1 MKSSDELVRYGS
13 GAVAWFLCLK
23 LSALEAL
30 SAAAALRLVV
40 YRATVVLVLISAAS
54 LMGYSLHVDSPFQ
67 WSNFLHDVAFSLVLF
82 FIAYSIECLIWFH
95 EQPPVFYTI
104 DELKVWSP
112 SRTRFMV
119 LVMVI
124 GGLST
129 AVIPINRAFQSSRGV
144 TGFSGDPTLNRV
156 EATIAE
162 EVERRK
168 GDLTVVASN
177 IQEDV
182 LQSVGKVGG
191 NASQLSVSE
200 RFITGRK
207 ALIIALSNYPNA
219 ELPGVAKDAVLLRQT
234 FEKSGYDVTVV
245 SDKSRDQIEAAVKQY
260 RSKLQRKDL
269 NVVYI
274 AGHGKQQDGVN
285 FLLGLDWIEGGGGG
299 AKLADLGISLNTLIN
314 DFVVSEKAAK
324 YNLFIFDACRE
335 IASGGSGLAS
345 FVKSSNKY
353 GILTAAD
360 DGQKAADEC
369 RTCRGNGPFA
379 LALSR
384 HFWKPIDYRIMLG
397 NVRGEVEVLLDDYKD
412 DKQIPSFKD
421 YSTDKPFVLANVVQS
436 SLVNKAQ
443 STLVPKRGA
452 SERSATI
459 ADCDGLDSA
468 VCLSAMRAW
477 VDQVEGQYD
486 SIAISANSSAAD
498 SFSDDGSQTPFLGD
512 QLQHWRVDRHVLI
525 FWLLLWFSLLLVLLI
540 SWRMT
545 RAAYLEYQDILVR
558 RNHWIVKHAHFLVD
572 EYIAGSMNE
581 SERPRVLEPNWDLE
595 ADFYPVSERSR
606 VILAAKDVV
615 GSSDHLDFARSLDS
629 HGSGKG

>member
-1 MKSSDELVRYGS
+1 
-13 GAVAWFLCLK
+13 
-23 LSALEAL
+23 
-30 SAAAALRLVV
+30 
-40 YRATVVLVLISAAS
+40 
-54 LMGYSLHVDSPFQ
+54 
-67 WSNFLHDVAFSLVLF
+67 
-82 FIAYSIECLIWFH
+82 
-95 EQPPVFYTI
+95 
-104 DELKVWSP
+104 
-112 SRTRFMV
+112 
-119 LVMVI
+119 
-124 GGLST
+124 
-129 AVIPINRAFQSSRGV
+129 
-144 TGFSGDPTLNRV
+144 
-156 EATIAE
+156 
-162 EVERRK
+162 
-168 GDLTVVASN
+168 VASN

-182 LQSVGKVGG
+182 LQSVGKLGG
-191 NASQLSVSE
+191 NVSQLPVSE
-200 RFITGRK
+200 RFVTGRK
-207 ALIIALSNYPNA
+207 ALIIALSKYPNA
-219 ELPGVAKDAVLLRQT
+219 ELPGVAKDSVLLRQT
-234 FEKSGYDVTVV
+234 FEKSGFDVTVIN
-245 SDKSRDQIEAAVKQY
+245 DKSRDQIEAAVMQY

-285 FLLGLDWIEGGGGG
+285 FLLGLDWNEGGDG
-299 AKLADLGISLNTLIN
+299 ATQLADLGISLNTLIN
-314 DFVVSEKAAK
+314 DFVVTDKAAK
-324 YNLFIFDACRE
+324 YNLFIFDACRD
-335 IASGGSGLAS
+335 IVSGGSGLAS

-397 NVRGEVEVLLDDYKD
+397 NVRGEVEALLADYKD
-412 DKQIPSFKD
+412 ERQIPSFKD

-436 SLVNKAQ
+436 SLVSKLQ
-443 STLVPKRGA
+443 STLLPKGGAGERGA
-452 SERSATI
+452 TI
-459 ADCDGLDSA
+459 SDCDGLDSA

-525 FWLLLWFSLLLVLLI
+525 FWLLLWFSLSLVLLI
-540 SWRMT
+540 SWRIT